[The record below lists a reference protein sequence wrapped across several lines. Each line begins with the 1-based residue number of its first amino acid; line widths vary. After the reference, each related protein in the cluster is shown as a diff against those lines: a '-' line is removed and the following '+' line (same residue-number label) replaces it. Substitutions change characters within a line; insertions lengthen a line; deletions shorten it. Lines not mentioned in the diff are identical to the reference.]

1 MHQLAWARL
10 VLARRPWI
18 YWLATAV
25 VASLVSLG
33 ATRALGDVDAARRSW
48 GEQQAVW
55 IATDAIEPGQA
66 IASERR
72 DVPRALVP
80 PGAVTDNPGAIARQ
94 RIGPGEIVTT
104 ADVAAA
110 GSAGLI
116 PAGWVAFTVPAPV
129 DHYATG
135 DHVGVYAGDQ
145 FVAAGLVVGKG
156 ESELMVAVPADA
168 APAMAAALLA
178 DAVTLALTPGP

>member
-10 VLARRPWI
+10 IMARHPWI
-18 YWLATAV
+18 YWLAIAV

-33 ATRALGDVDAARRSW
+33 VARALGDVDAARRSW

-55 IATDAIEPGQA
+55 MATDAIEPGDA
-66 IASERR
+66 ITAERR
-72 DVPRALVP
+72 NVPRAVAP
-80 PGAVTDNPGAIARQ
+80 PGAVTDNPVAIARQ
-94 RIGPGEIVTT
+94 RIGSGEIVTT

-116 PAGWVAFTVPAPV
+116 PAGWVAFTVSASV
-129 DHYATG
+129 EHFATG
-135 DHVGVYAGDQ
+135 DHLGVYAGDQ
-145 FVAAGLVVGKG
+145 FVAAGLVVDEG
-156 ESELMVAVPADA
+156 ESDLVVAIPAGA

-178 DAVTLALTPGP
+178 DAVTLALTNGP